1 VPQVPAPRVGIVG
14 GGLAGLAAA
23 VELCEQGCRVDLFE
37 ARRELGGR
45 ATSLRDPESDEW
57 FDNCQHVALGCC
69 EQFLQ
74 FLERTDTAIL
84 WRRFDTLH
92 FFAADGRQYD
102 LRGTRWLP
110 APLHLAPA
118 FLRLGYLTWK
128 DRWQI
133 ASALLKLARY
143 RPTRAAAAADRSE
156 PVLLEWLHKQHQ
168 SASAIDGFWAV
179 VMVSAL
185 SETLDRITLSAA
197 RKVFVDG
204 FFGRSDGYH
213 VYAPRGPLRTFFSAV
228 AEWLSARQVVLYRGV
243 KVQRVVVTG
252 TDVTGLALADGTLQP
267 YDYVILA
274 VPWRQVPPLL
284 DSSLAAQVPSLLAS
298 AELQSAPITSLHLWF
313 DRRLSD
319 LPHAVFVNRL
329 SQWVFASPEQVGIGD
344 AQAPF
349 YYQVVI
355 SASRQLRGRQRES
368 VLEEVLADLRAI
380 WPATA
385 QAQLQRWRM
394 VTAQEAVFSPL
405 PGSDRLRPDPVT
417 AIPHLLV
424 AGDWTSTGWPAT
436 MESAVRSGF
445 AAARALRQEFVGKEM
460 KNRPAKPLTGWH
472 DIFAMNEKHSEKDS

>member
-1 VPQVPAPRVGIVG
+1 
-14 GGLAGLAAA
+14 
-23 VELCEQGCRVDLFE
+23 
-37 ARRELGGR
+37 
-45 ATSLRDPESDEW
+45 
-57 FDNCQHVALGCC
+57 VALGCC
-69 EQFLQ
+69 DQFLR
-74 FLERTDTAIL
+74 FLKRTDTASL

-118 FLRLGYLTWK
+118 FLRLGYLTRQ
-128 DRWQI
+128 DRWKI

-143 RPTRAAAAADRSE
+143 RPPRAAAADRSE
-156 PVLLEWLHKQHQ
+156 PVLSEWLHQQHQ
-168 SASAIDGFWAV
+168 SASAVDGFWAV

-228 AEWLSARQVVLYRGV
+228 AEWLSARHVVLHRGV

-252 TDVTGLALADGTLQP
+252 TEVAGLALADGTFQP

-274 VPWRQVPPLL
+274 VPWRQVSPLL
-284 DSSLAAQVPSLLAS
+284 DSSLAAQVPSLLAC

-319 LPHAVFVNRL
+319 LPHAVLVNRL
-329 SQWVFASPEQVGIGD
+329 SQWVFASPEQIGVMH
-344 AQAPF
+344 AQSPF

-394 VTAQEAVFSPL
+394 VTAHEAVFSPL
-405 PGSDRLRPDPVT
+405 PGSDRLRPNPVT
-417 AIPHLLV
+417 AVPRLLV

-445 AAARALRQEFVGKEM
+445 AAARALKQERVGGDME
-460 KNRPAKPLTGWH
+460 RLPAKPLTACH
-472 DIFAMNEKHSEKDS
+472 DVFETNAKCSENDS